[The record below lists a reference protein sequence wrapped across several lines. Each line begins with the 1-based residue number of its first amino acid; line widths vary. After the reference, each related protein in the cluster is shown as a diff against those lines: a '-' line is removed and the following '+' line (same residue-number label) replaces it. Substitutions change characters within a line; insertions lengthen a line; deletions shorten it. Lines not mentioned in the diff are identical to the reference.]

1 MDSNEII
8 IEPVLTEKTNLLREG
23 EAKTY
28 VFKVSRRAN
37 KLMVMRA
44 VKDLFKVR
52 PVSCRIM
59 NVRGKVRHNRAVSRA
74 SFRRG
79 SGRTAGVR
87 SFSSLHPAIQGPV
100 MPTNRM
106 GYRKSLKYFICLPPL
121 RKRMPC
127 I

>member
-23 EAKTY
+23 EVKTY

-59 NVRGKVRHNRAVSRA
+59 NVHGKVRHNRAISRA

-79 SGRTAGVR
+79 SGRTAAWKKAMVTLDKGQ
-87 SFSSLHPAIQGPV
+87 SIDAFEGA
-100 MPTNRM
+100 
-106 GYRKSLKYFICLPPL
+106 
-121 RKRMPC
+121 
-127 I
+127 

>member
-28 VFKVSRRAN
+28 VFKVSRKAN

-52 PVSCRIM
+52 AVSCRIM
-59 NVRGKVRHNRAVSRA
+59 NVHGKVRHNRAISRA

-79 SGRTAGVR
+79 SGRTAAWKKAMVTLDKGQTIDA
-87 SFSSLHPAIQGPV
+87 FEGA
-100 MPTNRM
+100 
-106 GYRKSLKYFICLPPL
+106 
-121 RKRMPC
+121 
-127 I
+127 

>member
-8 IEPVLTEKTNLLREG
+8 IEPVLTEKTNLLRDG
-23 EAKTY
+23 DAKTY
-28 VFKVSRRAN
+28 VFKVSKKAN

-59 NVRGKVRHNRAVSRA
+59 NVRGKTRNNRAVSRS

-79 SGRTAGVR
+79 TGRTAAWKKAMVTLDKGQ
-87 SFSSLHPAIQGPV
+87 SIDAFEGA
-100 MPTNRM
+100 
-106 GYRKSLKYFICLPPL
+106 
-121 RKRMPC
+121 
-127 I
+127 